1 MSDETS
7 ERIVQ
12 AAMDEFAQEGFG
24 GARVAQIAEKAGVNK
39 ALLFYYYRS
48 KEKLYAAVLERVMK
62 KVLDPVLDFLET
74 VDTPEAFLEG
84 FPRIHIRFIA
94 QNQHLMRIGIGHFIS
109 RPRGVGHEALAVLK
123 NQIGQIRQP
132 LLEKVT
138 LWIKEGKIRAEDP
151 IHFIIN
157 VISLNAF
164 CFLARPF
171 FESITGICIDDDPDF
186 VEKRIRSVVATLK
199 GGMLA

>member
-62 KVLDPVLDFLET
+62 KFLES
-74 VDTPEAFLEG
+74 VDSPEAFLEG
-84 FPRIHIRFIA
+84 FPRVHIRFIA

-138 LWIKEGKIRAEDP
+138 RWINEGRITAEDP
-151 IHFIIN
+151 IQFIIN